1 MGQWGGLWKQL
12 VVHQADMSMSP
23 VQTPVATQVPPPPA
37 ELEVGVGDGVKD
49 GIVGAGSGG
58 PGVASPRMAMSAQ
71 ARKVSCGPQPS
82 PPRPS

>member
-23 VQTPVATQVPPPPA
+23 VQTPVATQVPPPP
-37 ELEVGVGDGVKD
+37 ELVGGVVEDGVKD
-49 GIVGAGSGG
+49 GMVGAGSGG